1 MGIQAS
7 LANLI
12 KIVLEQ
18 QNVLLKLLKETER
31 EADEPVLEPPPS
43 RPKPPPPNETYQQ
56 MLLRRHREDVAAGR
70 AIDMRAMGLSIP
82 KPKPPRKPSWDR

>member
-43 RPKPPPPNETYQQ
+43 RPPPPPIETPQGQLAYAK
-56 MLLRRHREDVAAGR
+56 M
-70 AIDMRAMGLSIP
+70 
-82 KPKPPRKPSWDR
+82 